1 MFVHLGHFSTG
12 WRDSMARPLKQII
25 EYRTYDL
32 EPDKPFV
39 CLSGEEWRISDVLST
54 RLHFHNCMEIG
65 YCFSDSGFLGF
76 EDGVTLPFQTGD
88 IFIIPRFV
96 PHTTCSSPGC
106 RSRWNYLFMDMDSFV
121 RRDLPEGLKNSQSMS
136 VAIGNYLHLSSEKN
150 SRLYFICKCLLEEAK
165 KHPEGD
171 PTLFA
176 LYSAL
181 LSAELRSLSHTQP
194 QKKGSAKS
202 RGLLLQP
209 ALEYINDHFMENCS
223 IDLLAACCHLSQT
236 HLRRLFLSIMGTSP
250 LQYVIQVRIRQACIL
265 LNTTSEPITSI
276 AQAVGIS
283 SISSFNRNF
292 LQIMGVSPQQYRL
305 SNKPAAAK
313 QKQYI
318 LPYKGWIVPENL

>member
-1 MFVHLGHFSTG
+1 
-12 WRDSMARPLKQII
+12 MARPLKKII

-32 EPDKPFV
+32 DPDKPFV

-76 EDGVTLPFQTGD
+76 EDDVTVPFQAGD

-96 PHTTCSSPGC
+96 PHTTCSAPGY
-106 RSRWNYLFMDMDSFV
+106 RSRWCYLFMDMDSFV
-121 RRDLPEGLKNSQSMS
+121 RRELPEGFKTGQSL
-136 VAIGNYLHLSSEKN
+136 ALGNYLHLSGEQHP
-150 SRLYFICKCLLEEAK
+150 RLYFICKCLLEEAK
-165 KHPEGD
+165 KHPDGD
-171 PTLFA
+171 PSLFA

-181 LSAELRSLSHTQP
+181 LSAELRSLQSSQP
-194 QKKGSAKS
+194 PRKKDNKS

-209 ALEYINDHFMENCS
+209 ALEYINDHFMDNCS
-223 IDLLAACCHLSQT
+223 LELLADCCHLSQT

-265 LNTTSEPITSI
+265 LNTTSEPITAI

-283 SISSFNRNF
+283 SSSSFNRNF
-292 LQIMGVSPQQYRL
+292 LQIMGVTPQQYRL